1 MTFSEAKIHCENLGA
16 KLFEPSSLH
25 IQNIVVSFMNSLK
38 YRSYYWL
45 GISKTGGGEWRWL
58 SNNSLINWTNWLNG
72 HPRRRKNCIYV
83 STYTNSHRDKG
94 LNDLDRE
101 WISTICASD
110 TNYVICEKSTITLE
124 SYLLLTTSNGT
135 GGLLLEPS
143 ISAISSM

>member
-1 MTFSEAKIHCENLGA
+1 
-16 KLFEPSSLH
+16 
-25 IQNIVVSFMNSLK
+25 MNSRKARL
-38 YRSYYWL
+38 YYWL
-45 GISKTGGGEWRWL
+45 GISRTGGGEWRWL

-124 SYLLLTTSNGT
+124 SDLLLTISNGT